1 MTMNNELEKKSK
13 ELEQT
18 LAKQL
23 QLLKK
28 DSEEWLK
35 IGAVVLVAG
44 LVTYSLVKAKRKKE
58 VNKNEKALEALDR
71 QGLLTKDIEEKLR
84 KSNKSSFWPS
94 MGERLLIVGLALV
107 KEKFLNNLLHPQPD
121 NAQVPEKRK

>member
-1 MTMNNELEKKSK
+1 MNKELQKKSE

-18 LAKQL
+18 LAMQL

-35 IGAVVLVAG
+35 VGAVVLVAG
-44 LVTYSLVKAKRKKE
+44 LLTYGIIKVTRKKK
-58 VNKNEKALEALDR
+58 VNKTEKALEALEQ

-84 KSNKSSFWPS
+84 KRSKSRFWPS
-94 MGERLLIVGLALV
+94 LSQRLFIVGLALV
-107 KEKFLNNLLHPQPD
+107 KEKFLANLLNPQPE
-121 NAQVPEKRK
+121 NAQATERGK

>member
-1 MTMNNELEKKSK
+1 MNKELEKKSE

-23 QLLKK
+23 ELLKK

-35 IGAVVLVAG
+35 VGAVVLVAG
-44 LVTYSLVKAKRKKE
+44 LLTYGIVKATRKKK
-58 VNKNEKALEALDR
+58 VNKTEKALEALEQ

-84 KSNKSSFWPS
+84 KSSKTSFWPTLS
-94 MGERLLIVGLALV
+94 QRLLILGLTLA
-107 KEKFLNNLLHPQPD
+107 KEKFLTKLLTPQPE
-121 NAQVPEKRK
+121 NAQAPEKGR

>member
-1 MTMNNELEKKSK
+1 MNKELEKKSE

-23 QLLKK
+23 ELLKK

-35 IGAVVLVAG
+35 VGAVVLVAG
-44 LVTYSLVKAKRKKE
+44 LLTYGIVKATRKKK
-58 VNKNEKALEALDR
+58 VNKTEKALEALEQ

-84 KSNKSSFWPS
+84 KPAKSSFWPTLS
-94 MGERLLIVGLALV
+94 QRLLILGLALA
-107 KEKFLNNLLHPQPD
+107 KEKFLTNLLNPQPE
-121 NAQVPEKRK
+121 NAQAPEKGR

>member
-1 MTMNNELEKKSK
+1 MNNELEKKSE

-35 IGAVVLVAG
+35 IGGVVFVAG
-44 LVTYSLVKAKRKKE
+44 LVTYLLIKATRKKE
-58 VNKNEKALEALDR
+58 VNKTEKALEALEN

-84 KSNKSSFWPS
+84 RTNKSSFWPS
-94 MGERLLIVGLALV
+94 LRERLLILGLALV
-107 KEKFLNNLLHPQPD
+107 KEKFLNNLLHPQPE
-121 NAQVPEKRK
+121 NAQVSEKRK

>member
-1 MTMNNELEKKSK
+1 MNKELEKKSE

-23 QLLKK
+23 ELLKK

-35 IGAVVLVAG
+35 IGGVVLVAG
-44 LVTYSLVKAKRKKE
+44 LLTYGIVKATRMKK
-58 VNKNEKALEALDR
+58 VNKTEKALEALEQ

-84 KSNKSSFWPS
+84 KPAKSSFWLTLS
-94 MGERLLIVGLALV
+94 QRLLILGLALA
-107 KEKFLNNLLHPQPD
+107 KEKFLTNLLNPQPE
-121 NAQVPEKRK
+121 NAQAQEKGK

>member
-1 MTMNNELEKKSK
+1 MNKELQRKSE

-18 LAKQL
+18 LAMQL

-35 IGAVVLVAG
+35 VGAVVLVAG
-44 LVTYSLVKAKRKKE
+44 LLTYGIVKVTRKKK
-58 VNKNEKALEALDR
+58 VNKTEKALEALEQ

-84 KSNKSSFWPS
+84 KRSKSRFWPS
-94 MGERLLIVGLALV
+94 LSQRLFILGLALI
-107 KEKFLNNLLHPQPD
+107 KEKFLANLLNPQPE
-121 NAQVPEKRK
+121 NAQAPERGK

>member
-1 MTMNNELEKKSK
+1 MNKELVRKSE

-18 LAKQL
+18 LAMQL

-35 IGAVVLVAG
+35 VGAVVLAAG
-44 LVTYSLVKAKRKKE
+44 LVAYGIVKVTRKKK
-58 VNKNEKALEALDR
+58 VNKTEKALEALEQ

-84 KSNKSSFWPS
+84 KRSKSRFWPS
-94 MGERLLIVGLALV
+94 LSQRLFIVGLALI
-107 KEKFLNNLLHPQPD
+107 KEKFLDNLLNPQPD
-121 NAQVPEKRK
+121 NAQTPERGK

>member
-1 MTMNNELEKKSK
+1 MNNELEKKSE

-18 LAKQL
+18 LTKQL

-28 DSEEWLK
+28 DSGEWLK

-44 LVTYSLVKAKRKKE
+44 LVTYGLVKAKRKKE

-107 KEKFLNNLLHPQPD
+107 KEKFLNNLLYPQPN

>member
-1 MTMNNELEKKSK
+1 MNRQLEHRAE

-35 IGAVVLVAG
+35 VGAVVVVAG
-44 LVTYSLVKAKRKKE
+44 LVVYGIVKTSRKKKI
-58 VNKNEKALEALDR
+58 NKTELALEALEH

-84 KSNKSSFWPS
+84 KPAKSNFWPS
-94 MGERLLIVGLALV
+94 LSQRLLIVGLTLA
-107 KEKFLNNLLHPQPD
+107 KEKFLTNILNPQPH
-121 NAQVPEKRK
+121 NAQAQERRW

>member
-1 MTMNNELEKKSK
+1 MNRQLEHKAE

-35 IGAVVLVAG
+35 VGAVVVVAG
-44 LVTYSLVKAKRKKE
+44 LVVYGIVKSSKKKKI
-58 VNKNEKALEALDR
+58 NKTELALEALEH

-84 KSNKSSFWPS
+84 KPARSSFWPS
-94 MGERLLIVGLALV
+94 LSQRLLIVGLTLA
-107 KEKFLNNLLHPQPD
+107 KEKFLANILNPQPH
-121 NAQVPEKRK
+121 NAQAPERRW

>member
-1 MTMNNELEKKSK
+1 MNRQLEHKAE

-35 IGAVVLVAG
+35 VGAVVVVAG
-44 LVTYSLVKAKRKKE
+44 LVTYAIIKSARKKKS
-58 VNKNEKALEALDR
+58 NKTELALEALEH

-84 KSNKSSFWPS
+84 KPSRSSFWPS
-94 MGERLLIVGLALV
+94 LSQRLLIVGLTLA
-107 KEKFLNNLLHPQPD
+107 KEKFLANMLNPQPH
-121 NAQVPEKRK
+121 NAQTRERRW

>member
-1 MTMNNELEKKSK
+1 MNRQLEHKAE

-35 IGAVVLVAG
+35 VGAVVVVAG
-44 LVTYSLVKAKRKKE
+44 LVVYGIVKSTRKK
-58 VNKNEKALEALDR
+58 KTTRTDLAIEALNQ

-84 KSNKSSFWPS
+84 KPVRSSFWPS
-94 MGERLLIVGLALV
+94 LSQRLLIAGLTLA
-107 KEKFLNNLLHPQPD
+107 KEKFLTNILKPQPT
-121 NAQVPEKRK
+121 NAQAPERRW

>member
-1 MTMNNELEKKSK
+1 MSKELEKKSE

-23 QLLKK
+23 ELLKR

-35 IGAVVLVAG
+35 VGAVVLVAG
-44 LVTYSLVKAKRKKE
+44 LVTYGIVKATRKKK
-58 VNKNEKALEALDR
+58 VNKTEKALEALEQ

-84 KSNKSSFWPS
+84 KPSKSSFWS
-94 MGERLLIVGLALV
+94 TLSQRLLILGLALA
-107 KEKFLNNLLHPQPD
+107 KEKFLTNLLNPQPE
-121 NAQVPEKRK
+121 NAQDTEKGK

>member
-1 MTMNNELEKKSK
+1 MNKELEKKSE

-23 QLLKK
+23 ELLKK

-35 IGAVVLVAG
+35 VGAVVLVAG
-44 LVTYSLVKAKRKKE
+44 LLTYGIVKATRKKK
-58 VNKNEKALEALDR
+58 VNKTEKALEALEQ

-84 KSNKSSFWPS
+84 KPAKSSFWPTLS
-94 MGERLLIVGLALV
+94 QRLLILGLALA
-107 KEKFLNNLLHPQPD
+107 KEKFLTNLLNPQPE
-121 NAQVPEKRK
+121 NAQAPEKGK

>member
-1 MTMNNELEKKSK
+1 MNKELKKKSE

-23 QLLKK
+23 ELLKK

-35 IGAVVLVAG
+35 VGAVVLAAG
-44 LVTYSLVKAKRKKE
+44 LLTYGIVKVTRKKK
-58 VNKNEKALEALDR
+58 VNKTEKALEALEQ

-84 KSNKSSFWPS
+84 KPSRSSFWPTLS
-94 MGERLLIVGLALV
+94 QRLLILGLALA
-107 KEKFLNNLLHPQPD
+107 KEKFLTNLLNPQPE
-121 NAQVPEKRK
+121 NAQASEKGK

>member
-1 MTMNNELEKKSK
+1 MSKELEKKSE

-23 QLLKK
+23 ELLKN

-35 IGAVVLVAG
+35 VGAVVLVAG
-44 LVTYSLVKAKRKKE
+44 LLTYGIVKATRKKK
-58 VNKNEKALEALDR
+58 VNKTEKAIEALEQ

-84 KSNKSSFWPS
+84 KPAKSSFWPILS
-94 MGERLLIVGLALV
+94 QRLLILGLALA
-107 KEKFLNNLLHPQPD
+107 KEKFLNNLLNPQPE
-121 NAQVPEKRK
+121 NAQTQEKGR